1 MRKTIRSG
9 FSLAVVAALLIGV
22 SCWAHIARAAVHT
35 ADSPPGD
42 IAAGAWQ
49 HHKVSFNYV
58 GFTALY
64 TCAGLEDQ
72 VRQILLYLGARKDVH
87 VSARGCPGPFD
98 TPSHNASVDADF
110 YTLAPVAGAGASD
123 TVKARWTAFELTPRH
138 PRFMGDGDCELTE
151 SMKDLITKNFSLREI
166 EYRTNC
172 YPNAFNPDSFAVKAQ
187 ALRALPQTST
197 ASRIAPVASPY

>member
-9 FSLAVVAALLIGV
+9 ISLAVAAALLIGL
-22 SCWAHIARAAVHT
+22 SCWVHIARAAVHT

-64 TCAGLEDQ
+64 ACQGLEDQ

-87 VSARGCPGPFD
+87 VSARGCPGPLD
-98 TPSHNASVDADF
+98 TPSHNASVNADF

-138 PRFMGDGDCELTE
+138 PGFMGDGDCELME
-151 SMKDLITKNFSLREI
+151 GMKDLITKNFSLRDL
-166 EYRTNC
+166 EYRTDC
-172 YPNAFNPDSFAVKAQ
+172 YPNAVTPDSFAVKAQ

>member
-9 FSLAVVAALLIGV
+9 FSLAAVAALIGV
-22 SCWAHIARAAVHT
+22 SCGAHIACAAVHT

-64 TCAGLEDQ
+64 TCEGLEDQ

-87 VSARGCPGPFD
+87 VSARGCPGPSN
-98 TPSHNASVDADF
+98 TPSRNAYVDADF

-123 TVKARWTAFELTPRH
+123 TVKTRWTAFELTPRH
-138 PRFMGDGDCELTE
+138 PGFMGNGDCELMQ
-151 SMKDLITKNFSLREI
+151 SMKDLITKNFSLRDL
-166 EYRTNC
+166 EYRTDC
-172 YPNAFNPDSFAVKAQ
+172 YPNVVNLDSFAVKAQ